1 MNFELCKAQRKMIS
15 MHSIFSP
22 DDTKFFTIMSSKV
35 VVRDSKTLERIVEIP
50 IKNAA
55 FIHFSKDGKKI
66 FINNTSGSVYI
77 YETELFKCEKV
88 LRSTKARSLMDSD
101 FFVDDAGVNL
111 FVEMSSEIALMTYIM
126 DEDDWQTREN
136 FAGSS
141 VSFQTL
147 NEDTVLFIVCQG
159 EEGCYVV
166 ENKVNSGE
174 FKKHRLSDAIE
185 HKSFFLHEDKYYSYY
200 NTLTQLKE
208 VNDELVL
215 GNDSVIDSI
224 NLVEDETIKDVL
236 VASTID
242 LIVITTSNRTILTSK
257 DFTVLQDIDVP
268 NCTAAT
274 INHAEDLIIINSE
287 DDSLA
292 IKITH

>member
-1 MNFELCKAQRKMIS
+1 MNFELSKAQRKMIS

-22 DDTKFFTIMSSKV
+22 DDTKFFTIMSAKV

-88 LRSTKARSLMDSD
+88 LRSTKARRLMDSD

-111 FVEMSSEIALMTYIM
+111 FVELSSEIALMTYVM
-126 DEDDWQTREN
+126 DTDDWQIREN

-147 NEDTVLFIVCQG
+147 NEDTVLFIVCQD
-159 EEGCYVV
+159 EDGCYVV

-174 FKKHRLSDAIE
+174 FKKHQLSDEIE
-185 HKSFFLHEDKYYSYY
+185 HKSFFLLDDQYYSYFKA
-200 NTLTQLKE
+200 LTQLKE
-208 VNDELVL
+208 VNDEFVL
-215 GNDSVIDSI
+215 NTDAVIDSI
-224 NLVEDETIKDVL
+224 NLVEDETIQDVL

-257 DFTVLQDIDVP
+257 NFTILKEIDIP

-274 INHAEDLIIINSE
+274 INHREDLIIVNSE

-292 IKITH
+292 IKIQ

>member
-1 MNFELCKAQRKMIS
+1 MNFELSKAQRKMIS

-22 DDTKFFTIMSSKV
+22 DDTKFFTIMSAKV

-88 LRSTKARSLMDSD
+88 LRSTKARRLMDSD

-111 FVEMSSEIALMTYIM
+111 FVELSSEIALMTYVM
-126 DEDDWQTREN
+126 DTDDWQIREN

-147 NEDTVLFIVCQG
+147 NEDTVLFIVCQD
-159 EEGCYVV
+159 EDGCYVV

-174 FKKHRLSDAIE
+174 FKKHQLSDAIE
-185 HKSFFLHEDKYYSYY
+185 HKSFFLLDDQYYSYFKA
-200 NTLTQLKE
+200 LTQLKE
-208 VNDELVL
+208 VNDEFVL
-215 GNDSVIDSI
+215 DTDAVIDSI
-224 NLVEDETIKDVL
+224 NLVEDETIQDVL

-242 LIVITTSNRTILTSK
+242 LIVITTSDRTILTSK
-257 DFTVLQDIDVP
+257 NFTILKEIDIP

-274 INHAEDLIIINSE
+274 INHREDLIIVNSE

-292 IKITH
+292 IKIQ